1 MSCLEL
7 RLLHDT
13 LRFPANRLVSLADRV
28 KRLVSTA
35 ADVVFIQARPSLALE
50 AVAQSIARRG
60 ITAVNVVT
68 SPYGAW
74 FGKWLRR
81 GGVNVHDVFTEV
93 GQPADLDA
101 VSKRIELLPEV
112 HIVACVHA
120 ESSNGVLNPL
130 PQIAALAHACG
141 ALCVVDAAASIGG
154 HRLELDS
161 FGIDIAVMGAQ
172 KALAGPAGISA
183 IAVSG
188 RAWAHIEQTPGPAP
202 SGLSLDALKRS
213 SLGHGH
219 DHDSLPGMPT
229 SPEFWALE
237 EALDRIEF
245 EGIDAVIARHD
256 RAARASR
263 AGLRALGVEPSV
275 TSDAAASTLITAA
288 PVPEGIDV
296 VALIAH
302 AAHKGIELDAG
313 FGEAVGK
320 IVRLNHTGVRAAYDV
335 VLSNVVAYG
344 AALAVQ
350 RIPVDIGAAA
360 MAVTD
365 AYAME

>member
-1 MSCLEL
+1 MSCLDL
-7 RLLHDT
+7 RLLPDT
-13 LRFPANRLVSLADRV
+13 PRFPATRLASLSDRV

-60 ITAVNVVT
+60 VTAVNVVT

-81 GGVNVHDVFTEV
+81 GGVNVHDVVAEA
-93 GQPADLDA
+93 GQPADPAA
-101 VSKRIELLPEV
+101 VSMCIALLPEV
-112 HIVACVHA
+112 DIVACVHA

-130 PQIAALAHACG
+130 PQIAALARACD

-154 HRLELDS
+154 HRLELDHL
-161 FGIDIAVMGAQ
+161 GVDIAVLGAQ
-172 KALAGPAGISA
+172 QALAGPAGLSA

-188 RAWAHIEQTPGPAP
+188 RAWAHIEQTPGVAP
-202 SGLSLDALKRS
+202 SGLSLDELKPH

-275 TSDAAASTLITAA
+275 TRDDAASALITAA
-288 PVPEGIDV
+288 PVPEGVDV
-296 VALIAH
+296 VTLIAH

-313 FGEAVGK
+313 LGETVGK
-320 IVRLNHTGVRAAYDV
+320 IVRLNHAGVRAAYDV

-344 AALAVQ
+344 AALAAQ

-360 MAVTD
+360 TAVTD